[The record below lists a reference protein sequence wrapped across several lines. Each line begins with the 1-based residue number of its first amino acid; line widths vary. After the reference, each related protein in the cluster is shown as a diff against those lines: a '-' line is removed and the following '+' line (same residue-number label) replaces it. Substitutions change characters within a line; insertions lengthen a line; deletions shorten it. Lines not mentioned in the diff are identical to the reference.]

1 MKIAKTLVLEYL
13 EQELLKNNK
22 QGLETKVIAASL
34 GMQRSNVSTILNQL
48 VKEGILVKG
57 NTRPVQYQLKEVF
70 VENPLDFPSIIGENG
85 SLRTAIQLAQ
95 AAILYPNYALPVLI
109 LSEVGAGRTHFVN
122 KMMEFAIQNQTISKP
137 QLFKKINYFRNHQYL
152 TSGKAV
158 RNSSPQRIE

>member
-1 MKIAKTLVLEYL
+1 MKVAKTLVLEYL

-22 QGLETKVIAASL
+22 QGLETKVIAAAL

-57 NTRPVQYQLKEVF
+57 NTRPVQYKLKEVF

-122 KMMEFAIQNQTISKP
+122 KMVELP
-137 QLFKKINYFRNHQYL
+137 FKIKRLVSLSCLKKL
-152 TSGKAV
+152 TA
-158 RNSSPQRIE
+158 